1 MTGVVQIASDMS
13 ARFHPERTQILLS
26 RVFFTRISDEKPQLL
41 SSHAAG
47 QWQSFQL
54 QGGLFR
60 GRRAL
65 RPLYFSSVPGLR
77 WADSVR
83 PRPFPPRVIH
93 CQRLWN
99 ETAFFLP
106 VVTRLLPASFL
117 DTRC

>member
-83 PRPFPPRVIH
+83 PRPFPPPRH
-93 CQRLWN
+93 PLS
-99 ETAFFLP
+99 
-106 VVTRLLPASFL
+106 ASL
-117 DTRC
+117 E